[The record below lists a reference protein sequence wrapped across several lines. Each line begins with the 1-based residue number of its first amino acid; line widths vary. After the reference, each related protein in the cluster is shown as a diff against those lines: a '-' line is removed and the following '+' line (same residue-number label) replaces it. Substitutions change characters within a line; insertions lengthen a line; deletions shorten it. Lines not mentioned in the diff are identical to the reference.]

1 MLLRGVQ
8 HASRQRAVTQGKE
21 RDRTS
26 RDKENHTSTHRFQII
41 IAVPSWPAAALSSD
55 MSLLTASSGA
65 EIRAVGTATSL
76 VSRLGRFLLKG
87 LHLAVQLRCK
97 LLILVCELA
106 DSVLGNP
113 VVPLL
118 ITWLGLFLHDM
129 YG

>member
-1 MLLRGVQ
+1 
-8 HASRQRAVTQGKE
+8 
-21 RDRTS
+21 
-26 RDKENHTSTHRFQII
+26 
-41 IAVPSWPAAALSSD
+41 

-76 VSRLGRFLLKG
+76 VSRLGRFLLEG

-113 VVPLL
+113 VVPLF